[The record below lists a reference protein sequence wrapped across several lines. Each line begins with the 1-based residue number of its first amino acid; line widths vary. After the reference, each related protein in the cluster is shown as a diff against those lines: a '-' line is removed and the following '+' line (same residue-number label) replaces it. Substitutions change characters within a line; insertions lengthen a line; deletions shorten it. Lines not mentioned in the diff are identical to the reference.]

1 MISFNLQKLDTAIR
15 EIKNPQNIL
24 TVLCGFFFWSYQIVI
39 LLIIQIY
46 IYKDCALHREAY

>member
-46 IYKDCALHREAY
+46 IYKDCAPHREAY